1 MIDFRDLFKYFK
13 RERRELIA
21 ALEHL
26 TRNQF
31 TRDEGLSFGSIKNV
45 LAHTVIVEDTWLH
58 YRITGRG
65 MSSPRVPEDFM
76 TLNEITQYMADVD
89 AKTQSF
95 LDSVT
100 TEFLQR
106 DLQVARPSGRRSVDK
121 IINILYHIPIEII
134 HHYGEIFAVLWKLN
148 IIAPYYSYLDYTREL
163 STSAPLTT
171 KGV

>member
-1 MIDFRDLFKYFK
+1 MIDFRDLFTYFK
-13 RERRELIA
+13 KERQELIN

-31 TRDEGLSFGSIKNV
+31 TEDEGLSFGSIKNV
-45 LAHTVIVEDTWLH
+45 LVHTVIVEDTWLH
-58 YRITGRG
+58 NRIAGG
-65 MSSPRVPEDFM
+65 EVSSPRGPEDFT
-76 TLNEITQYMADVD
+76 TLNEIKQYMADVD

-100 TEFLQR
+100 DEILQR
-106 DLQVARPSGRRSVDK
+106 DVRVARPSGRSSVDK

-163 STSAPLTT
+163 RASAS
-171 KGV
+171 